1 MDGRESK
8 LTRIIESDPKNRKKI
23 LQRYKEGKS
32 VVGLKF
38 KVGDKTY
45 KITDGNLDHLFYKI
59 EKIKQNIIND
69 LKNK

>member
-32 VVGLKF
+32 VIGLKF

-45 KITDGNLDHLFYKI
+45 KVTDGNLDSTFNRI
-59 EKIKQNIIND
+59 EKLKQDI
-69 LKNK
+69 LKNIKK